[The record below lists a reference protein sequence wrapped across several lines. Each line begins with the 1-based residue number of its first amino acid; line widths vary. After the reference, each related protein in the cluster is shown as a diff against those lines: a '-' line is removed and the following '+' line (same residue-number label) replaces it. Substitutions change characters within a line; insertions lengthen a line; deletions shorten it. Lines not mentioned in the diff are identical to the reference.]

1 LCGECSWQNA
11 GPTLIVK
18 ASFFLDACRMSEINH
33 CERNHAL
40 ITRFY
45 EAFNRLDAETMI
57 ACYSDDV
64 LFSDPVFGE
73 LRGHEA
79 GDMWRMLT
87 SRAKAFSLRFDTVR
101 ADARIGAAHWV
112 ATYLFSQ
119 TGRTVTNDIQAR
131 FVFRDGKICE
141 HHDSFDLWRW
151 SRQAL
156 GAKGALLGW
165 TPFVQ
170 GAIRA
175 QAQKGLKAFQA
186 GR

>member
-1 LCGECSWQNA
+1 
-11 GPTLIVK
+11 
-18 ASFFLDACRMSEINH
+18 MSEAN
-33 CERNHAL
+33 NAL
-40 ITRFY
+40 ITEFY
-45 EAFNRLDAETMI
+45 QAFNRLDAEAMS
-57 ACYSDDV
+57 ACYTEDV

-73 LRGHEA
+73 LRGRQA

-87 SRAKAFSLRFDTVR
+87 SRAKNFSVIFDNVR
-101 ADARIGAAHWV
+101 SDERTGGAHWV

-119 TGRTVTNDIQAR
+119 TGNTVVNDIQAR

-141 HHDSFDLWRW
+141 HHDHFDLWRW

-156 GAKGALLGW
+156 GTKGLLLGW

-170 GAIRA
+170 NAIRT

>member
-1 LCGECSWQNA
+1 
-11 GPTLIVK
+11 
-18 ASFFLDACRMSEINH
+18 MSETFTNEH
-33 CERNHAL
+33 NSAL

-45 EAFNRLDAETMI
+45 EAFSRLDAEAMA
-57 ACYSDDV
+57 ACYSEDV
-64 LFSDPVFGE
+64 VFSDPVFGE
-73 LRGHEA
+73 LRGRDA

-87 SRAKAFSLRFDTVR
+87 SRARDFSVVFDHVR
-101 ADARIGAAHWV
+101 ADATTGAAHWV

-119 TGRTVTNDIQAR
+119 TGRTVVNDIQAR

-141 HHDSFDLWRW
+141 HHDHFDLWRW

-170 GAIRA
+170 NAIRT
-175 QAQKGLKAFQA
+175 QAQKGLKAYQA